1 MKQKTMKLRAAAVF
15 FATLLVT
22 MGCVFLL
29 NQSQEKQARL
39 KAAYTA
45 ESTVNMVESQLNKYL
60 MESDLMKNVVESGY
74 DITDEQFNQLA
85 ALMQNEN
92 EVIEAYE
99 MAKDGTVNQI
109 YPLEGNEEA
118 IGLDMLTHPERRKEA
133 QLAKESGQ
141 YTIAGPFELVQGGTG
156 ALLFDPIY
164 MEDASGEETF
174 WGFSLLVLNWDKFVD
189 RLGLDSLENANYH
202 YRIWKHSMSTDQ
214 DVSIAQ

>member
-45 ESTVNMVESQLNKYL
+45 ESTGNMVESQLNKYL
-60 MESDLMKNVVESGY
+60 TESDLMKTAVASGSA
-74 DITDEQFNQLA
+74 ITDHQFNKLP
-85 ALMQNEN
+85 ALMKKEH

-109 YPLEGNEEA
+109 YPLEGNEA
-118 IGLDMLTHPERRKEA
+118 AMGLDMLENPERRMEARLARDSKE
-133 QLAKESGQ
+133 
-141 YTIAGPFELVQGGTG
+141 
-156 ALLFDPIY
+156 
-164 MEDASGEETF
+164 
-174 WGFSLLVLNWDKFVD
+174 
-189 RLGLDSLENANYH
+189 
-202 YRIWKHSMSTDQ
+202 
-214 DVSIAQ
+214 

>member
-15 FATLLVT
+15 LATLLVT
-22 MGCVFLL
+22 MGCVFQL

-74 DITDEQFNQLA
+74 DIMDEQFNQLA

-109 YPLEGNEEA
+109 YPLEGNEA
-118 IGLDMLTHPERRKEA
+118 AMGLDMLENPERRMEA
-133 QLAKESGQ
+133 RLARDSKES
-141 YTIAGPFELVQGGTG
+141 TIEGPFELKQG
-156 ALLFDPIY
+156 
-164 MEDASGEETF
+164 
-174 WGFSLLVLNWDKFVD
+174 
-189 RLGLDSLENANYH
+189 
-202 YRIWKHSMSTDQ
+202 
-214 DVSIAQ
+214 